1 MSDGTSYRGFI
12 PDLLDAISEE
22 EKTLAFDIQLVR
34 DNQYGRQD
42 PHVNKQYTLH
52 CA

>member
-1 MSDGTSYRGFI
+1 MTDGTSYRGFI

-42 PHVNKQYTLH
+42 PHVNKNAQEH
-52 CA
+52 A